1 MRAFPIAPPMLV
13 HDEDELEAGAG
24 AVGARKRASTI
35 ELTDGDEVALA
46 TRALACGVDEIMRPN
61 PPTVEESTP
70 VAVLRDIL
78 LARRARAVPVV
89 DRDGRPVGVVTV
101 ADLLRG
107 GGETAAEVMSSSVLA
122 LPITAILA
130 QAAALIAYEGVSEIV
145 IADLHGRVA
154 GTVGALDITRWC
166 ARAAGYLVDH

>member
-13 HDEDELEAGAG
+13 HDEDELDAGAG
-24 AVGARKRASTI
+24 SVRPRTRSTTI
-35 ELTDGDEVALA
+35 ELTGGEAAALA

-61 PPTVEESTP
+61 PPTVEEATT
-70 VAVLRDIL
+70 VAVLRDL
-78 LARRARAVPVV
+78 LIERRVGMVPVV
-89 DRDGRPVGVVTV
+89 DRDGRPLGVVTV
-101 ADLLRG
+101 ADLLRANG
-107 GGETAAEVMSSSVLA
+107 DTAADVMSPHVFA

-130 QAAALIAYEGVSEIV
+130 QAAALLAYEGISAII